1 MNNRIETFISERS
14 NERSELMDDMGD
26 ELVFRLPIDMDAK
39 DLKRLFEEMDE
50 NRSKLGFL
58 TYGISAPSL
67 QQVLS
72 NDMFLLMLLSDYEY
86 SGSLDIYHS

>member
-39 DLKRLFEEMDE
+39 DLKRYLF
-50 NRSKLGFL
+50 
-58 TYGISAPSL
+58 
-67 QQVLS
+67 
-72 NDMFLLMLLSDYEY
+72 
-86 SGSLDIYHS
+86 SGSIVKCRKRLIDTLINVYFH